1 MAIPKNWTSITTSTV
16 THMNKIE
23 SQKNSKHWNAQFH
36 PMKRTVSMLET
47 LRMPVFDKSRTY
59 Q

>member
-23 SQKNSKHWNAQFH
+23 SQKNSKHWNVQFQYA
-36 PMKRTVSMLET
+36 KRGLLSHKPARITPFLC
-47 LRMPVFDKSRTY
+47 
-59 Q
+59 